1 MTSTRSSTFA
11 TLGEFLAWCERAPAG
26 TQLDAREVA
35 RILASV
41 GETPPEKANEV
52 MDAGEEAKE
61 REPWTWRE
69 RLWTVP
75 PETRLT
81 VSEVAEALA
90 RPKSFIYARTYPQAD
105 DAIPHRR
112 IGRSLRFIAG
122 EIREWI
128 QEREDG

>member
-1 MTSTRSSTFA
+1 MTTTRSSSFA
-11 TLGEFLAWCERAPAG
+11 TLGEFLAWCERAPSG

-41 GETPPEKANEV
+41 GEALPEKANEALV
-52 MDAGEEAKE
+52 AGEGAEE
-61 REPWTWRE
+61 PEPWTWRE

-75 PETRLT
+75 TETRLT

-90 RPKSFIYARTYPQAD
+90 RPKSFIYARTYPQSG

-112 IGRSLRFIAG
+112 FGRNLRFVAG

-128 QEREDG
+128 REREDG